1 MTDAPMDR
9 LTYASP
15 EWIALMR
22 QTLRDLAGENPA
34 DLEGVDFTMCEVIRD
49 APPAGGVV
57 ILAARFQGA
66 ELTFFDEAVEADVL
80 VRGDYE
86 AMLPGARLA
95 HRTATP
101 EQLAEQA
108 ARRRALVEAGRLSSS
123 GDMSKA
129 PRPLLRILSR
139 MHDRMAARTL

>member
-1 MTDAPMDR
+1 MDR

-22 QTLRDLAGENPA
+22 ETLRDLVGENPA

-49 APPAGGVV
+49 VPPGGGEVV
-57 ILAARFQGA
+57 LAARFLGA
-66 ELTFFDEAVEADVL
+66 EITFFDEAVEGDVL

-95 HRTATP
+95 HRTATS

-108 ARRRALVEAGRLSSS
+108 VRRRALLEAGRLSSS

-129 PRPLLRILSR
+129 SKPLLRILSR
-139 MHDRMAARTL
+139 MHDRMAERTL